1 MTPPDDIVPQKVA
14 KRELYRY
21 FDDPDFRA
29 DLLRRTNQQVD
40 VYCRPAPPSA
50 GQDPGTMSHV
60 YDWYEY
66 DKIRDATTLLATVH
80 LYRNLDGTVG
90 ASGHPDPVYLLV
102 NGVPLVDP

>member
-1 MTPPDDIVPQKVA
+1 
-14 KRELYRY
+14 
-21 FDDPDFRA
+21 
-29 DLLRRTNQQVD
+29 
-40 VYCRPAPPSA
+40 
-50 GQDPGTMSHV
+50 MSHV